1 MGKWNY
7 GISCAEVTPM
17 TAPLPLEGDLY
28 DCMEK
33 AASYG
38 YQGVEFHT
46 RESYKFDLE
55 KIKSIGETSGAK
67 ICCIASGRLYTQ
79 GGHGLLDENAES
91 EKAAISGM
99 HQYIDMASDIGA
111 DVVIGWAKGTVPPQG
126 DRKIYLDRLAEN
138 LRKLDA
144 YAGQKG
150 TRLLLEVINHY
161 ETNIFNMAEET
172 LAFIE
177 KHRLENCYIHLDTYH
192 MNMEEFNPYQ
202 AIRICGRKLGY
213 FHVADNSRRYPG
225 SGQLDFKRVFETLD
239 EMGYDGWVT
248 VECLLYPDRDTAA
261 QKAICYLK
269 ACEQAK
275 YSEK

>member
-33 AASYG
+33 AVSYG

-46 RESYKFDLE
+46 RESYKLDLE
-55 KIKSIGETSGAK
+55 KIKSIGQTSGAK
-67 ICCIASGRLYTQ
+67 ICCIVSGRLYTQ
-79 GGHGLLDENAES
+79 GGHGLLDETP
-91 EKAAISGM
+91 KRKSGDFG
-99 HQYIDMASDIGA
+99 HASIHRHGLRHRRGRGD
-111 DVVIGWAKGTVPPQG
+111 WLAKGTVPPQG

-138 LRKLDA
+138 PGNWMPMPGKR
-144 YAGQKG
+144 GQGFCWRSSITTKRIFSIRQRRPWRSSKN
-150 TRLLLEVINHY
+150 TARELLY
-161 ETNIFNMAEET
+161 SSG
-172 LAFIE
+172 
-177 KHRLENCYIHLDTYH
+177 HLPH
-192 MNMEEFNPYQ
+192 EHGEFNPYQ

-213 FHVADNSRRYPG
+213 LHVADNSRRYPG

-248 VECLLYPDRDTAA
+248 VECLPYPDRDTAV
-261 QKAICYLK
+261 QKRFVI
-269 ACEQAK
+269 
-275 YSEK
+275 